1 MMVALAIAQIT
12 GKPLAAETNR
22 QRTCEVIEQAFAD
35 GADLVVLPEMI
46 VPGYCFDAAG
56 LKAIAEP
63 VDGPTVSAWQAIAST
78 HGGYVAGGFCERD
91 GEALY
96 NTAVLVG
103 PDNIEPVLH
112 YRKLHLFDREKK
124 IFQPGDNG
132 LPIVTTP
139 IGAIGICV
147 CYDLRFVEVV
157 RGLALCGAEIIV
169 VPTAWVPGFDKR
181 HWDSEGYCPQAR
193 GAVVQA
199 NLNQVYIACASQ
211 VGSNGDIDFLGS
223 SLLVDPWGKPLV
235 GPLGGD
241 TEIVVSAR
249 IEAGAVTEARE
260 RGGLISPRADRR
272 TDVYQLSIGGELY

>member
-1 MMVALAIAQIT
+1 MTAALAIAQIT

-22 QRTCEVIEQAFAD
+22 QRTCEVIKQAFAA
-35 GADLVVLPEMI
+35 GASLVVLPEMI
-46 VPGYCFDAAG
+46 VPGYCFDAGG

-63 VDGPTVSAWQAIAST
+63 IDGPTVSAWQAIASS

-103 PDNIEPVLH
+103 PDNYEPMLH
-112 YRKLHLFDREKK
+112 YRKLHLFNQEKN
-124 IFQPGDNG
+124 IFQPGDKG
-132 LPIVTTP
+132 LPIVTTE

-147 CYDLRFVEVV
+147 CYDLRFIEVA

-169 VPTAWVPGFDKR
+169 VPTAWVPGFDKSR
-181 HWDSEGYCPQAR
+181 WDSEGYCPQAR

-211 VGSNGDIDFLGS
+211 AGSNGDIDFLGS
-223 SLLVDPWGKPLV
+223 SLIVDPWGKPLA

-241 TEIVVSAR
+241 TEVVVSAR
-249 IEAGAVTEARE
+249 IEAGAVAEARE
-260 RGGLISPRADRR
+260 RGGLVSPRADRR
-272 TDVYQLSIGGELY
+272 TDVYQLCIDGALL